1 MSERADSHTI
11 DLFAL
16 SLIRS
21 FTTMNHLF
29 PYIERTLLHPGVSI
43 SEQYS
48 ALDDVTQLGL
58 AGLTVAPFWVKK
70 IRRELG
76 EEHPAVLAA
85 VVGYPFGY
93 QRTETKQLEAELALK
108 DGANEIEVVIN
119 TSALFSPSS
128 VWLKIEFAKL
138 VTQVHEQEKLLTV
151 VLESTLLDEQQQL
164 TMIKL
169 ATDAGC
175 DFIKNATGAI
185 SMNFSLETALQFRRN
200 VPKSVGVKIVVDGAM
215 EVELEKLVAAGVERL
230 ALGQAIR

>member
-1 MSERADSHTI
+1 
-11 DLFAL
+11 
-16 SLIRS
+16 
-21 FTTMNHLF
+21 MNHLF
-29 PYIERTLLHPGVSI
+29 PYIERTLLHPGVPI
-43 SEQYS
+43 SDQYA

-76 EEHPAVLAA
+76 NDHPAMLSA

-93 QRTETKQLEAELALK
+93 QRTEVKQLETELALK
-108 DGANEIEVVIN
+108 DGATEIEVVLN

-138 VTQVHEQEKLLTV
+138 VAQVHAQEKLLTV
-151 VLESTLLDEQQQL
+151 VLESALLDQAQQADV
-164 TMIKL
+164 IKL

-175 DFIKNATGAI
+175 DFLKNATGAMSAI
-185 SMNFSLETALQFRRN
+185 FSVESALQFRRD
-200 VPKSVGVKIVVDGAM
+200 VPQSVGVKIVADGATDADM
-215 EVELEKLVAAGVERL
+215 ERLVAAGVDRL